1 MNTLHTNT
9 SVPSLLLCCRIEVI
23 EDYFA
28 QRLPVSFII
37 AICMLSCINYFT
49 SRHRLQIARF
59 FLYVTL
65 INPIHHNFYLP
76 YRPRFLRTHL
86 KRMEYNQ
93 KFFFHLWMCTSWL
106 TARLEISTSFILF
119 SISILCVCLREE
131 ISPVALG
138 LALTYGLQLNALFQR
153 VVQVTIDIMSYMIS
167 TERVLEYCEI
177 PPEPTT
183 VPTFQDT
190 HSSIEILK
198 EHSDSVETSSPSAGA
213 GGSTLH
219 PEFRSQLFTLG
230 GLTASRPRQGPILDL
245 PPNWPSQGIV
255 RFDNVWM
262 QYRDNPAVLRG
273 ISFTTLPAMRI
284 GISLIILAHTI

>member
-1 MNTLHTNT
+1 
-9 SVPSLLLCCRIEVI
+9 
-23 EDYFA
+23 
-28 QRLPVSFII
+28 
-37 AICMLSCINYFT
+37 
-49 SRHRLQIARF
+49 
-59 FLYVTL
+59 
-65 INPIHHNFYLP
+65 
-76 YRPRFLRTHL
+76 
-86 KRMEYNQ
+86 MEYNQ

-177 PPEPTT
+177 RPEPTT

-190 HSSIEILK
+190 QSCIEILK
-198 EHSDSVETSSPSAGA
+198 EESDLKEAPHSHV
-213 GGSTLH
+213 GGSRNTVY
-219 PEFRSQLFTLG
+219 PEFRSQLLNLG
-230 GLTASRPRQGPILDL
+230 GLTAVRPRQGQVMDL

-273 ISFTTLPAMRI
+273 ISFSTLPAMRI
-284 GISLIILAHTI
+284 GTTILALTD